1 MRVHLL
7 FIVFLFYTL
16 QTFSQNCPQPTGLY
30 TDNYNFNSSSAS
42 VVGHWDSLLGTGV
55 QHFLVNYK
63 QIDSLEWNNLANLDS
78 TSTSKIIG
86 LLEYNTTYVWRVAA
100 YCSENY
106 QDPSEWSV
114 VDTFTTL
121 EYVECPMPSNI
132 YSDNIIVTEVTGF
145 ADGHWDSM
153 LGMGVDHFMVG
164 YKSIDDTSWNYISNL
179 DSTANSRTIGGDL
192 EHENYYEWKIKAFC
206 SQNQSYYSDW
216 SVSDTF
222 YIGIFVPQEFEPEI
236 SIDLSSLLCEDLTD
250 INFEIEQGLNQPD
263 IQSTTVNSNQGSLD
277 LENLEIGQNV
287 GFATAV
293 TGINDFINNEYSL
306 VVGDILI
313 DENTVEIDL
322 VEDDNVQ
329 FSFTIINLDDGGI
342 ELFIVSPADNNSY
355 TVGNSLNI
363 TLTGVFINPSPS
375 LLQFDVSIFSEL
387 NNNTFDQ
394 FDFDIDC
401 EIISIHSYEKTH
413 ALYPNPATSYVDLAF
428 EGLKTIK
435 ISDINGQLISSLE
448 TSFQQ
453 LDIKYLSSG
462 IYFVEIQNG
471 VKRTVEKLIVR

>member
-1 MRVHLL
+1 
-7 FIVFLFYTL
+7 
-16 QTFSQNCPQPTGLY
+16 
-30 TDNYNFNSSSAS
+30 
-42 VVGHWDSLLGTGV
+42 
-55 QHFLVNYK
+55 
-63 QIDSLEWNNLANLDS
+63 
-78 TSTSKIIG
+78 
-86 LLEYNTTYVWRVAA
+86 
-100 YCSENY
+100 
-106 QDPSEWSV
+106 
-114 VDTFTTL
+114 
-121 EYVECPMPSNI
+121 
-132 YSDNIIVTEVTGF
+132 
-145 ADGHWDSM
+145 
-153 LGMGVDHFMVG
+153 MVG

-448 TSFQQ
+448 TSSQQ

-471 VKRTVEKLIVR
+471 VKRSVEKLIVR